1 MIKRILYT
9 VVFVAAFICLSGC
22 SFIVGSNYLYQNGDK
37 YTAGDRQ
44 IKDKIENISIDYM
57 FGNVKLI
64 GADTDMISVKE
75 TTSVRLDDKRKV
87 HTWVDGTTLYVKYC
101 ASAKNIDLNNLNK
114 ELTVTIPEDMILSDL
129 YVDVSSADVSCE
141 NFKSD
146 SVNVNSSS
154 GSINAECEA
163 RMIKLSASSG
173 DVYLTQKGSSEEI
186 SIETSSGSID
196 VDMQDATNLST
207 RASSGDIRIKAGE
220 VKEFKSETSSGY
232 NEIGN
237 IVKFT
242 FRAAATKVRLGI
254 YETIPGYDVKNVS
267 FRPNA
272 SEFGA
277 TTDNA
282 KLSGSFNG
290 TSSSASGTYN
300 VTYNSTTGIAE
311 FDNTAASAGDHF
323 DFGTFASAST
333 ALGVTS
339 TAPMWATGSADYQ
352 SVLPNTDNVG
362 NMILKVDYDLV
373 NSVSGETIR
382 VKGAKA
388 VVPQMYM
395 TWKPNY
401 AYTYLFKISDNTNGT
416 TGTEGTSPE
425 GLFPITFDAVTVAA
439 TDGQEVGIIT
449 TVTTPA
455 ITTYQEGSVS
465 AAGITYANANGPI
478 YITVNTNGTLADLT
492 TSNTKLYTVEAGT
505 TEADLI
511 LTTKTKTTTSGLL
524 SILAANEDK
533 QGITFASGNAA
544 KFTPAA
550 STTYAVEYKVSD
562 AVNAVYTQVTSGTTL
577 TQGNKYYTSST
588 GEGEFTAGES
598 ATADGSTYELTTPA
612 SPAVY
617 QYKIIVVGANP

>member
-1 MIKRILYT
+1 MKIKNLILAAIAITALASCSSDDFVGDKSLQDSSGMDGAISFTSGTPAITRATGADAALALDYKFKVYGVKKVSTDYSNVFATGTYSSAADYNADPDAYWVWYNTSTAKTTTSNTANWDYVGAAGTHGTASHQAT
-9 VVFVAAFICLSGC
+9 VASGKDQTIKYWDYSADQYEFVAYSAT
-22 SFIVGSNYLYQNGDK
+22 VGTPTIAKYQKDGFTV
-37 YTAGDRQ
+37 TATAEQLAG
-44 IKDKIENISIDYM
+44 
-57 FGNVKLI
+57 
-64 GADTDMISVKE
+64 
-75 TTSVRLDDKRKV
+75 
-87 HTWVDGTTLYVKYC
+87 LYVADKLTI
-101 ASAKNIDLNNLNK
+101 SAKNNTPTK
-114 ELTVTIPEDMILSDL
+114 P
-129 YVDVSSADVSCE
+129 
-141 NFKSD
+141 
-146 SVNVNSSS
+146 
-154 GSINAECEA
+154 
-163 RMIKLSASSG
+163 
-173 DVYLTQKGSSEEI
+173 
-186 SIETSSGSID
+186 
-196 VDMQDATNLST
+196 
-207 RASSGDIRIKAGE
+207 
-220 VKEFKSETSSGY
+220 SSGY